1 MAPGLYVQAI
11 WLTFMWLAGKMNLL
25 LETIGVS
32 VLSATIIH
40 PKGLRNK
47 SVVAMGIKCCVRKSR
62 KVSLWVEIE
71 EYFSKSVSR
80 LY

>member
-1 MAPGLYVQAI
+1 MDLP
-11 WLTFMWLAGKMNLL
+11 

-40 PKGLRNK
+40 PDGVLNK
-47 SVVAMGIKCCVRKSR
+47 SLVAMGIKYSISKST

-71 EYFSKSVSR
+71 EYFS
-80 LY
+80 